1 MLKRFL
7 TLIVIGLIALPVW
20 AEPGDETV
28 LRAQAAYAAKQTAQ
42 LDAAARDVPAGHTL
56 YPYVEFWQW
65 MQALPRIDD
74 DRTAT
79 LLAKYPGSWIAER
92 VRAEWLKDLGRRDI
106 WPAYRAEFPRLVK
119 PETVHHCYAHRAEWA
134 AGDRRRLTEAAALWF
149 NGRDLPSA
157 CTPLFEQL
165 FVAGVLQPEDRWRRL
180 RLALEADNRSV
191 AKALAASLPDDQR
204 PAAAQIDQARRDPA
218 RWLARPGEHATRGQR
233 EIALY
238 ALSLLSKQNS
248 AAAHAALTASLAM
261 LSASEQQHA
270 WATLAT
276 QAARRHETVALD
288 WFARAGF
295 VAVNDSQREWWARSA
310 LRSGDWGSVASVIE
324 SMGSTVRAQPVWR
337 YWYARA
343 LKAAG
348 QLQAANQGFLT
359 LVRDH
364 HYYAQLAREEL
375 GPVMQAATINIK
387 PSGADIDAMTRHPG
401 LARALALYQL
411 GLRSE
416 AAQEWNWNLR
426 GLNDVQ
432 LLAAADIARR
442 LDWYDRAIHAAEQT
456 RDLHDFELRFIAP
469 YRELANQAARDH
481 AIDEAWVF
489 GLMRQESRFINV
501 ARSSVG
507 ASGLMQVMPAT
518 GRWIAN
524 RLGIKGFH
532 PSDMQDPA
540 TNIRFGS
547 YYLKQMLGSLDGSLV
562 LATAAY
568 NAGPGRAQRWR
579 DSQPMEGAVYIESI
593 PFNETRDYVKKV
605 MSNAMHYAQRFN
617 QPSVLLK
624 DRLGDIPARRV
635 ASSSSALVQD
645 MATVG
650 ESEN

>member
-1 MLKRFL
+1 MLKRI
-7 TLIVIGLIALPVW
+7 LITMWVGLVALPVF
-20 AEPGDETV
+20 AAPGDDAV
-28 LRAQAAYAAKQTAQ
+28 LSAQSAYAAKRATQ
-42 LDAAARDVPAGHTL
+42 LDAAARDVPSDHTL
-56 YPYVEFWQW
+56 VPYVEFWQW

-74 DRTAT
+74 GRTAT
-79 LLAKYPGSWIAER
+79 LLATYPGSWIAER
-92 VRAEWLKDLGRRDI
+92 VRAEWLKDLGRREM
-106 WPAYRAEFPRLVK
+106 WPAYLAEFPRLVK
-119 PETVHHCYAHRAEWA
+119 PETIHHCYAHRAEWA
-134 AGDRRRLTEAAALWF
+134 AGDRRRLAEAVALWF

-157 CTPLFEQL
+157 CAPLFEQL
-165 FVAGVLQPEDRWRRL
+165 FAAGYLQPEDRWRRL
-180 RLALEADNRSV
+180 RLALEADNPNV

-204 PAAAQIDQARRDPA
+204 PTAASIDQARRDPA
-218 RWLARPGEHATRGQR
+218 RWLAAQRESGTRGQR
-233 EIALY
+233 EVMLY
-238 ALSLLSKQNS
+238 ALARLAKTDS
-248 AAAHAALTASLAM
+248 AAAHLALNAALTQF
-261 LSASEQQHA
+261 SASEQQSA

-288 WFARAGF
+288 WFARAGI
-295 VAVNDSQREWWARSA
+295 VAVNDSQREWWVRSA
-310 LRSGDWGSVASVIE
+310 LRASDWPGVARVIA
-324 SMGSTVRAQPVWR
+324 SMSNALREQPVWR
-337 YWYARA
+337 YWLARA
-343 LKAAG
+343 HKAMG
-348 QLQAANQGFLT
+348 YMQAANQGFLT

-375 GPVMQAATINIK
+375 GPVMQATTINIK
-387 PSGADIDAMTRHPG
+387 PSGADIEAMSRHPG
-401 LARALALYQL
+401 LARAVALYQL
-411 GLRSE
+411 GLRSD
-416 AAQEWNWNLR
+416 AAQEWNWSLR

-442 LDWYDRAIHAAEQT
+442 LDWYDRAIYAAEQT

-469 YRELANQAARDH
+469 YRELASQAARDN
-481 AIDEAWVF
+481 ALDEAWVF

-547 YYLKQMLGSLDGSLV
+547 YYLKQILGNLDGSPV

-605 MSNAMHYAQRFN
+605 MSNAMHYAVRFN

-624 DRLGDIPARRV
+624 DRLGEIPARRA
-635 ASSSSALVQD
+635 ASVSTRDDPVIA
-645 MATVG
+645 
-650 ESEN
+650 ESQPE